1 MLRRLILVAAAFFL
15 FVAAFQRPQGDRIVA
30 VGDVHGNLD
39 GLTAILQKS
48 GLIDRANHW
57 IGGRAT
63 LVQLGD
69 MVDRGARSRAV
80 LDFLMALQREAP
92 QKGGSVRISLG
103 NHEVMN
109 IMGDLRYVVPGD
121 YEGFVDNRSEQRRNS
136 AFRDYSRLEAR
147 NGRVADEAAWMK
159 AHPLGFVEHREAFG
173 PRGKY
178 GKWLRTLPA
187 VNKVGDTIFLHG
199 GIDPALNAQSIDQIN
214 SAIISEIFLFDKIT
228 RYMIDNN
235 LALPF
240 FTIEEF
246 LGFADAEVKRIQLK
260 LPAEQTE
267 EDRARIQILQGLLQF
282 QNWLSVHDNGPLWF
296 RGYDRWSEEEE
307 AGRLAPLAQLLGAK
321 RFVVGHT
328 IQPNGGVRGRFGGMV
343 FLIDTGMLRG
353 SVSALEILDGRIRA
367 LYMDREMDLN

>member
-121 YEGFVDNRSEQRRNS
+121 YEAFVDNRSEQRRNS

-353 SVSALEILDGRIRA
+353 SVSALEIRDGRIRA

>member
-15 FVAAFQRPQGDRIVA
+15 FVAAFQRSQGDWIVA

-121 YEGFVDNRSEQRRNS
+121 YEAFVDNRSEQRRNS

-353 SVSALEILDGRIRA
+353 SVSALEIRDGRIRA

>member
-57 IGGRAT
+57 IAGRAT

-353 SVSALEILDGRIRA
+353 SVSALEIRDGRIRA